1 MTTVV
6 WTDGSWNANGL
17 GRGGW
22 AALIEHA
29 GTVRELYS
37 WADGVKQHRMELTA
51 VCEALEPLTGAVEVR
66 TDTPYVEKC
75 FNENWHERW
84 LRDNS
89 WKGSKGRP
97 VYHRDLWERLFGLVW
112 DGSRVVTFTRIQG
125 HADDVNNNR
134 VDALAKAAAIGRLSR
149 AF

>member
-66 TDTPYVEKC
+66 TDTLTSRSASTRTGMSGGCAITPGRDRRAARSTTEISGSGCSGWSGTEVE
-75 FNENWHERW
+75 
-84 LRDNS
+84 S
-89 WKGSKGRP
+89 
-97 VYHRDLWERLFGLVW
+97 
-112 DGSRVVTFTRIQG
+112 
-125 HADDVNNNR
+125 
-134 VDALAKAAAIGRLSR
+134 
-149 AF
+149 